1 MQNTRTQYRL
11 VSICGRNCMC
21 RLGVVIEFAKDTEY
35 KDPIQTS
42 VDLRQK
48 LHVSTQGCHRICK
61 RCKIH
66 APNTDQC
73 RFAAETAC
81 VDLGL
86 SQNLQKIRNTRTQYR
101 LVSIC
106 GRNCMCRLRVVIE
119 FAKDVK
125 YTHPIQTSVDLRQK
139 LHVSTQGC
147 HRICKRYGIQG
158 PNTDQCRFAAETACV
173 DLGLSQNL
181 QKMQNTRTQYR
192 LVSICGRNCM
202 CRLRVVIEFAKD
214 AEYKAPNTDQC
225 RFAAETACVDFCAPN
240 TDQCDL
246 RQKLSQN
253 LQKMQNT
260 SSQYR
265 LVSICGRNCMC
276 RLGVVIEFA
285 KDAEYK
291 DPIQTSVDLRQKLHV
306 STQGC
311 HRICKRYG
319 IQAPNTDQC
328 RFAAETACVDLGLS
342 QNLQKMQNTRTQYR
356 LVSICGRNCMCRLRV
371 VIEFAKDA
379 EYKLPIQTSVDLRQ
393 KLHVSTWGCH
403 RICKRY
409 GIQGPNTDQCRFAAE
424 TACVDLG
431 LSQNLQKMQNTSSQ
445 YRLVSICGRN
455 CMCRLRVVIEFAKD
469 AEYKLPIQ
477 TSVDLRQKLHVS
489 IEFARNTRTQYRL
502 VSICGRNCMCR
513 LRVVIEFAKDAEYT
527 HPIQT
532 SVDLRQKLHVS
543 TQGCHR
549 ICKRCRIQAPNTD
562 QCRFA
567 AETACVDLG
576 LSQNLQKIRNTRTQY
591 RLVSIC
597 GRNCM
602 CRLRVVIECGMQKM
616 RQKLHVSTQG
626 CRRICKRC
634 KIHAPNTDQC
644 RFAAETACVD
654 LGLSQNLQKMQNT
667 STQYRLVSIC
677 GRNCMCR
684 LRVVIEFAK
693 DTEYTHPI
701 QTSVD
706 LRQKLHVSTQGCH
719 RICKRCRIQAP
730 NTDQCRFAAETACV
744 DLGLS
749 QNLQKIR
756 NTRTQYRLV
765 SICGRNCMCRLRV
778 VIEFAKDAEYTHPI
792 QTSVDLR
799 QKLHVS
805 TQGCHRICKRC
816 RIQAPNTDQCRFA
829 AETACVDL
837 GLSQNLQKIR
847 NTRTQYRL
855 VSICGRNCMCRLR
868 VVVEFAKDVK
878 YTHPIQ
884 TSVDLRQKLHVSTQG
899 CHRIC
904 KRCRIHA
911 PNTDQCRFAAE
922 TACVDLGLSQNLQ
935 KMQNTSS
942 QYRLVSICG
951 RNCMCRLGV
960 VIEFAKDTE
969 YKDPIQTSVD
979 LRQKLHVSTQGCRRI
994 CKRCK
999 IHAPNTDQCRFAA
1012 ETACVDLGLSQNLQ
1026 KMQNTSSQYRLVSI
1040 CGRNCMCRLRVV
1052 IEFAKDEY
1060 KLPIQSVDLRQKLH
1074 VSTQGCHRICKRW
1087 NTRTQYRL
1095 VSICGRN
1102 CMCRLRVVIEFA
1114 KDVKYTHPIQTSVD
1128 LRQKLHVSTQGCH
1141 RICKRCRIQAPNT
1154 DQCRFAAETACVDLG
1169 LSQNLQK
1176 MQNTSSQYRLVSICG
1191 RNCMCRLGVVIEFAK
1206 DTEYKDPIQTSVDL
1220 RQKLH
1225 VSTQGC
1231 RRICKRCKIHAPN
1244 TDQCRFAA
1252 ETACVDLGLSQN
1264 LQKMQNTRT
1273 QYRLVSICGRNCM
1286 CRLRV
1291 VIEFAKDAEY
1301 KLPIQTKCRFAAET
1315 ACVDLGLSQNLQK
1328 IRNTRTQYRLV
1339 SICGRNCMCRLRVV
1353 IEFAKDAEYKL
1364 PIQTKC
1370 RFAQGWQNTNPIQT
1384 VSCGRN

>member
-1 MQNTRTQYRL
+1 
-11 VSICGRNCMC
+11 MC
-21 RLGVVIEFAKDTEY
+21 RLRVVIEFAKDAEY
-35 KDPIQTS
+35 KLPIQTS

-61 RCKIH
+61 RCRIQ

-86 SQNLQKIRNTRTQYR
+86 SQNLQKMQNTSTQYR

-139 LHVSTQGC
+139 LHVSTWGC

-214 AEYKAPNTDQC
+214 VK
-225 RFAAETACVDFCAPN
+225 
-240 TDQCDL
+240 
-246 RQKLSQN
+246 
-253 LQKMQNT
+253 
-260 SSQYR
+260 
-265 LVSICGRNCMC
+265 
-276 RLGVVIEFA
+276 
-285 KDAEYK
+285 
-291 DPIQTSVDLRQKLHV
+291 
-306 STQGC
+306 
-311 HRICKRYG
+311 
-319 IQAPNTDQC
+319 
-328 RFAAETACVDLGLS
+328 
-342 QNLQKMQNTRTQYR
+342 
-356 LVSICGRNCMCRLRV
+356 
-371 VIEFAKDA
+371 
-379 EYKLPIQTSVDLRQ
+379 
-393 KLHVSTWGCH
+393 
-403 RICKRY
+403 
-409 GIQGPNTDQCRFAAE
+409 
-424 TACVDLG
+424 
-431 LSQNLQKMQNTSSQ
+431 
-445 YRLVSICGRN
+445 
-455 CMCRLRVVIEFAKD
+455 
-469 AEYKLPIQ
+469 
-477 TSVDLRQKLHVS
+477 
-489 IEFARNTRTQYRL
+489 
-502 VSICGRNCMCR
+502 
-513 LRVVIEFAKDAEYT
+513 YT

-567 AETACVDLG
+567 AETACVDG
-576 LSQNLQKIRNTRTQY
+576 
-591 RLVSIC
+591 
-597 GRNCM
+597 
-602 CRLRVVIECGMQKM
+602 
-616 RQKLHVSTQG
+616 
-626 CRRICKRC
+626 
-634 KIHAPNTDQC
+634 
-644 RFAAETACVD
+644 
-654 LGLSQNLQKMQNT
+654 
-667 STQYRLVSIC
+667 
-677 GRNCMCR
+677 
-684 LRVVIEFAK
+684 VVIEFA
-693 DTEYTHPI
+693 TEYKDPI

-719 RICKRCRIQAP
+719 RICKRCKIQAP

-765 SICGRNCMCRLRV
+765 SICGRNCMSTQGCHRICKRCR
-778 VIEFAKDAEYTHPI
+778 IQHPI

-805 TQGCHRICKRC
+805 SQNLGCHRICKRC
-816 RIQAPNTDQCRFA
+816 KRCKIQPNT
-829 AETACVDL
+829 
-837 GLSQNLQKIR
+837 
-847 NTRTQYRL
+847 
-855 VSICGRNCMCRLR
+855 
-868 VVVEFAKDVK
+868 
-878 YTHPIQ
+878 
-884 TSVDLRQKLHVSTQG
+884 
-899 CHRIC
+899 IC
-904 KRCRIHA
+904 KRCKI

-935 KMQNTSS
+935 KM
-942 QYRLVSICG
+942 CG
-951 RNCMCRLGV
+951 RNC
-960 VIEFAKDTE
+960 
-969 YKDPIQTSVD
+969 
-979 LRQKLHVSTQGCRRI
+979 
-994 CKRCK
+994 
-999 IHAPNTDQCRFAA
+999 NTR
-1012 ETACVDLGLSQNLQ
+1012 
-1026 KMQNTSSQYRLVSI
+1026 
-1040 CGRNCMCRLRVV
+1040 
-1052 IEFAKDEY
+1052 
-1060 KLPIQSVDLRQKLH
+1060 
-1074 VSTQGCHRICKRW
+1074 

-1102 CMCRLRVVIEFA
+1102 CMCRLRVVVEFA

-1301 KLPIQTKCRFAAET
+1301 KLPIQTS
-1315 ACVDLGLSQNLQK
+1315 VDLRQKLHVSTWGCHRMQK
-1328 IRNTRTQYRLV
+1328 IRN
-1339 SICGRNCMCRLRVV
+1339 
-1353 IEFAKDAEYKL
+1353 A
-1364 PIQTKC
+1364 IQTSVDLRQKLH
-1370 RFAQGWQNTNPIQT
+1370 
-1384 VSCGRN
+1384 VST